1 MPKTRVRI
9 PSSASRFK
17 DSHTGVVQMA
27 GQRILTPPM
36 QVRSLPPVLAAH
48 STVAQWKSTRL
59 LTAGLRVRPPPVELQ
74 LARSVRRR
82 RRSAKPSAAGSTPA
96 RASTSSGRSSAWK
109 RARAWGAR
117 GRWFESSRPDLL
129 AATRQSS
136 GCSSAWPERTVRIR
150 EVAGSNPA
158 TQTCS
163 SSTTGCS
170 SQVEHSPDKREV
182 PVQFRAP
189 RLPCSGMRLDRST
202 AVYRVNRVRFPVGA
216 LLTGRSFGS
225 SPNSKS
231 GTTGFDSLAACH
243 SDALVAQLEE
253 HRFRKPAVVGS
264 NPTQGLLKGYVAQ
277 PVEHSVCTREARVR
291 IPATPLMSL

>member
-1 MPKTRVRI
+1 MPMTRVRI

-36 QVRSLPPVLAAH
+36 QVRSLPPVHAAH

-59 LTAGLRVRPPPVELQ
+59 LTAGLRVRPPPVELPR
-74 LARSVRRR
+74 ARSVRRR

-163 SSTTGCS
+163 TS
-170 SQVEHSPDKREV
+170 
-182 PVQFRAP
+182 
-189 RLPCSGMRLDRST
+189 SGMRLDRST

-216 LLTGRSFGS
+216 LSQAAALEAVRTPNPARQGS
-225 SPNSKS
+225 TPWRPATSCGVGP
-231 GTTGFDSLAACH
+231 GAPLGLISLGLRVRLPAPQLQAV
-243 SDALVAQLEE
+243 VAQL
-253 HRFRKPAVVGS
+253 
-264 NPTQGLLKGYVAQ
+264 
-277 PVEHSVCTREARVR
+277 VEALRSECSECGFESRSRHFQEA
-291 IPATPLMSL
+291 PATTSA